1 LSRGSALDR
10 GNFLLHLLAVSLT
23 LGSAV
28 FFAAA
33 VAPASFRVLPSR
45 ALAGDLTGAVLSSLC
60 GMQEVCFA
68 VLFATTWRLTRG
80 QGPSRA
86 FPLLRRVPV
95 LGFFC
100 ALTIRSLIVP
110 AAERIRRSL
119 PAGTD
124 LSAADPLLRQ
134 RFARL
139 HGASVSLLL
148 LDVVCALALLAL
160 ASRFLSRGPEL
171 PSSGRP
177 AGFAPRG

>member
-1 LSRGSALDR
+1 MSRDAALSRGA
-10 GNFLLHLLAVSLT
+10 FFLHLLAVSLA

-33 VAPASFRVLPSR
+33 VAPASFRVLPNR

-60 GMQEVCFA
+60 GLQEACFA

-80 QGPSRA
+80 GGRSRA
-86 FPLLRRVPV
+86 FLLFRRVPF
-95 LGFFC
+95 LGFFS

-110 AAERIRRSL
+110 AAERMRRGL

-139 HGASVSLLL
+139 HGLSVSLLL
-148 LDVVCALALLAL
+148 LDIACALALLAM
-160 ASRFLSRGPEL
+160 ASRL
-171 PSSGRP
+171 PSP
-177 AGFAPRG
+177 PIPDVPRLPGA